1 MNYIKK
7 KYFWRNTQG
16 YKSVYG
22 KTWDESEIEYYNFIK
37 SFKDNGYHQ
46 IAINTEMMINLIS
59 LVAKDRCLSVL
70 KIDMLEEDE
79 ELNDELEAII
89 ASTKSNRGLYITLI
103 DTLKELVEDSSLE
116 IKRLNLN
123 YSSNGICESFYIQIN
138 GLYGVSESDT
148 ELEKVVTNYIE
159 EYMNK

>member
-1 MNYIKK
+1 
-7 KYFWRNTQG
+7 
-16 YKSVYG
+16 
-22 KTWDESEIEYYNFIK
+22 
-37 SFKDNGYHQ
+37 
-46 IAINTEMMINLIS
+46 MMINLIS
-59 LVAKDRCLSVL
+59 LVAKDLCLSVL